1 MIAIALVLFASMA
14 PSYGYD
20 GMDVWSRMS
29 WSRQNNE
36 VVSGGGGGV
45 DTNIVLWS
53 RMDSPTNCCGGWNAP
68 DSSQYAAAGG
78 QTNVAARPLQIALLT
93 GATNGFRFDGSS
105 DYIDYGNF
113 PVPPP
118 TGFSFCVWIKST
130 ANTYLNVGGSYHYA
144 GMNEAGFYLRS
155 QAAGGSWAAGSY
167 GVRLVTDAGGAKVLH
182 TGAVALDDGNW
193 HHIAFT
199 QSADGTDHSLYI
211 DGGTTYYTND
221 ANTFVMQYANN
232 QRMSLGALPDD
243 SGTPSWFGFWPGDMD
258 EGMIYDRPLT
268 TNEVY
273 TIYTNAPSSV
283 RGP

>member
-1 MIAIALVLFASMA
+1 MRRALIIALASLCSLALGDEVMFRRWDAEPA
-14 PSYGYD
+14 PPS
-20 GMDVWSRMS
+20 
-29 WSRQNNE
+29 
-36 VVSGGGGGV
+36 GV
-45 DTNIVLWS
+45 DTNLVLWT
-53 RMDSPTNCCGGWNAP
+53 RMDALTNYLGGWNMP
-68 DSSQYAAAGG
+68 DSSIYAAAGT

-93 GATNGFRFDGSS
+93 GATNGFTFDGSA
-105 DYIDYGNF
+105 DYMDFGNF
-113 PVPPP
+113 PGTYPP

-144 GMNEAGFYLRS
+144 GTTEAGFYLRS
-155 QAAGGSWAAGSY
+155 QAANGGTWAAASY
-167 GVRLVTDAGGAKVLH
+167 AVRLVTAAGAAKVLH

-221 ANTFVMQYANN
+221 QNTFVMQYANN

-243 SGTPSWFGFWPGDMD
+243 SGTPSWFGFWPGTMD
-258 EGMIYDRPLT
+258 EAMIYDRPLT
-268 TNEVY
+268 SNEVV
-273 TIYTNAPSSV
+273 TLWTNAPSSA